1 MISLTED
8 EWALCEYYQGY
19 VKDKKIPPKEIQGRY
34 MEVMTKIYVLSGD
47 VRSDGKDGDED

>member
-8 EWALCEYYQGY
+8 EWALCEYYQY
-19 VKDKKIPPKEIQGRY
+19 VKDKKIPPKEVQGRY
-34 MEVMTKIYVLSGD
+34 MEVMTKLYILGCD